1 MMMTE
6 KSLLQQIREKE
17 LMINIRIDEAR
28 REAEAAIIS
37 ARLDASKMIENS
49 EREGEKSAREY
60 YEKEM
65 EKIREVNK
73 QLKNQGEQQAI
84 SVRENGERN
93 VPVAMGKIVQA
104 VLME

>member
-37 ARLDASKMIENS
+37 ARLDASKMNENS
-49 EREGEKSAREY
+49 EREGERSAREF

-93 VPVAMGKIVQA
+93 VPAAIEKIVRA